1 MDLTQI
7 HLGFQWSES
16 MDLKSPHKPKNL
28 EIPRPHARALFSIL
42 HWLQKLCHAL
52 SSSPKLFFFL
62 SFLQQGLSLS
72 TFFFLFILSI
82 SLFLLN
88 LNHKGSRVLCGFLF
102 YFFFGYIVSFS
113 LLVANLTFFRML
125 TDLIPRSKTP
135 NTKYQIWKHNR
146 NGKKR

>member
-7 HLGFQWSES
+7 HLGFLWSES

-28 EIPRPHARALFSIL
+28 EIPLPHACALFSIL
-42 HWLQKLCHAL
+42 HRLQKLCHAL

-72 TFFFLFILSI
+72 TLFFLFILSI

-88 LNHKGSRVLCGFLF
+88 LNHKGSGVFCGFF
-102 YFFFGYIVSFS
+102 FFFGYIVFFS

-125 TDLIPRSKTP
+125 TDLIPRSK
-135 NTKYQIWKHNR
+135 YQIWKHNR